1 MQSEQNPR
9 SLAQRLVWF
18 AGLWL
23 GGVGTV
29 AVVAMALRLWLAPK

>member
-1 MQSEQNPR
+1 MPGHLKPR
-9 SLAQRLVWF
+9 LLAQRLLWF

-29 AVVAMALRLWLAPK
+29 AILSYGLHLWLAPK

>member
-9 SLAQRLVWF
+9 SLTQRLIWF
-18 AGLWL
+18 VGLWL

-29 AVVAMALRLWLAPK
+29 AMVAVALKLWLAPK